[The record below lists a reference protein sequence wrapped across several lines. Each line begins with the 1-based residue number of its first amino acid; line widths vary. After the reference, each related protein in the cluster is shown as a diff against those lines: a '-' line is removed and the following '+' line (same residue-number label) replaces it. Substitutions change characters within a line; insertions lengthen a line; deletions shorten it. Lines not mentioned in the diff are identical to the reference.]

1 LAVTDGRAGGW
12 QSGVSNAIQAK
23 SNQIKRG
30 PKILQEITERTFNR
44 LFNSGKL
51 FLHHS
56 APIFAPF
63 AGAPVANQ
71 RLTIGN
77 CTMPERQ
84 DYRPSF
90 PSFAYV
96 RGEPSRAFPHHAP
109 CVQAQSTLQ
118 SNLVKP
124 RQTWSNLVKPKIFS
138 EKQPPRTTH
147 HRSRS
152 TAGSRSVGP
161 GSVPDPTRIAGAM
174 SDLPGRPFIMIECI
188 DTLPSHEPK
197 GSGSVLHLP
206 ACSSCEI
213 L

>member
-1 LAVTDGRAGGW
+1 MKQPTEDSAASGKIRGQTIGSHRRQGGGW

-56 APIFAPF
+56 APLFAPF

-77 CTMPERQ
+77 CTTPERQ

-96 RGEPSRAFPHHAP
+96 GNPPAP
-109 CVQAQSTLQ
+109 
-118 SNLVKP
+118 
-124 RQTWSNLVKPKIFS
+124 F
-138 EKQPPRTTH
+138 RTTH
-147 HRSRS
+147 H
-152 TAGSRSVGP
+152 
-161 GSVPDPTRIAGAM
+161 
-174 SDLPGRPFIMIECI
+174 
-188 DTLPSHEPK
+188 EPC
-197 GSGSVLHLP
+197 VT
-206 ACSSCEI
+206 SSNQPCDQTEK
-213 L
+213 

>member
-1 LAVTDGRAGGW
+1 MPTNRPQDYETTDRRQRGKRENQRPDHWQSPTAGRGW

-44 LFNSGKL
+44 LFNSGKP

-56 APIFAPF
+56 APLFAPF
-63 AGAPVANQ
+63 AGTPAANQ

-77 CTMPERQ
+77 CTRLERQ

-96 RGEPSRAFPHHAP
+96 GNPRRAFPHHAP

-118 SNLVKP
+118 SNLKITPVKP
-124 RQTWSNLVKPKIFS
+124 GQTWSNLKLFPRNN
-138 EKQPPRTTH
+138 PRARRTTH
-147 HRSRS
+147 HAPPRVAAR
-152 TAGSRSVGP
+152 
-161 GSVPDPTRIAGAM
+161 
-174 SDLPGRPFIMIECI
+174 
-188 DTLPSHEPK
+188 
-197 GSGSVLHLP
+197 
-206 ACSSCEI
+206 
-213 L
+213 